1 VAEKLSYPSL
11 TEQLFKGTF
20 MLNYQLFPRSFGITQ
35 EVEDVINCFS
45 LNYDKIKSPENN
57 MNSNEV
63 LNCISNE
70 LKVLNFKVEA
80 SKARDDKIKIPVLFS
95 LNNRIDKYFDAD
107 AVSADGKIVLEVEA
121 GRAYVNNQFL
131 KDVFQACMMPSVE
144 YLILAV
150 RNDYRGNN
158 DFSKIFQ
165 FFETLYINGRLHLPL
180 KGIVLIGY

>member
-1 VAEKLSYPSL
+1 ML
-11 TEQLFKGTF
+11 TC
-20 MLNYQLFPRSFGITQ
+20 QLFPRSFGITP
-35 EVEDVINCFS
+35 EVEDVIKCFQ

-57 MNSNEV
+57 LSSDGV
-63 LNCISNE
+63 LKSIANE
-70 LKVLNFKVEA
+70 LKVLNFKVEV
-80 SKARDDKIKIPVLFS
+80 SKAKDDKIKVPVLFS

-107 AVSADGKIVLEVEA
+107 AVGADGKIVLEVEA

-158 DFSKIFQ
+158 DFTKIFQ
-165 FFETLYINGRLHLPL
+165 FFETLYINGRLQLPL